1 MFFPASPAGAC
12 HVSGV
17 QMKKIAACF
26 FGVGLTALAL
36 SGCAVATVPGG
47 EPAITPSASAG
58 ASHEGLRPYSVQQSV
73 EQFTGLEFDYDPVD
87 SPAALAKRSK
97 LVVTGTIDRVQEGRV
112 EVVPGNEEIPG
123 VSTIVL
129 VLRNPRAVVGSVD
142 EGNDGLVYV
151 ELQNPGGQD
160 PDAYQDGLR
169 EGSSVVAFLLP
180 ASDGASVEGVDIA
193 IADPKAG
200 RPAGQALYMPA
211 GPQALILQYENE
223 AVVWPLI
230 GEKRDG
236 NLEDTLPGGE
246 LIAP

>member
-1 MFFPASPAGAC
+1 M
-12 HVSGV
+12 
-17 QMKKIAACF
+17 MKIASYF
-26 FGVGLTALAL
+26 LGVGLTALVL
-36 SGCAVATVPGG
+36 SGCAAATVAPG
-47 EPAITPSASAG
+47 EPATTPLATVGPSDEA
-58 ASHEGLRPYSVQQSV
+58 LPPYSAQQSV
-73 EQFTGLEFDYDPVD
+73 EQFAGLDYDYDPLA

-112 EVVPGNEEIPG
+112 EIIPGNENIPG

-129 VLRNPRAVVGSVD
+129 VLRDLKAVAGSVD
-142 EGNDGLVYV
+142 EDSDGLVYV
-151 ELQNPGGQD
+151 ELQNPGQQD

-169 EGSSVVAFLLP
+169 EGSSVVAYLLP
-180 ASDGASVEGVDIA
+180 AFDGALVVGTDVA

-211 GPQALILQYENE
+211 GPQALILQYEDE

-236 NLEDTLPGGE
+236 RLEDALPGGK
-246 LIAP
+246 LIAS